1 MSKLGRFGGTSGTLR
16 DRADS
21 RCYEFFFSLLK
32 EVPIRKLRF
41 MKPNI
46 ANCYGKNEKGI
57 GACNMSRYAKFDY
70 NRKKNIFFLLPR

>member
-1 MSKLGRFGGTSGTLR
+1 MGLCETEQIHVAMS
-16 DRADS
+16 
-21 RCYEFFFSLLK
+21 FFFSLLK

>member
-70 NRKKNIFFLLPR
+70 NRKKKHFFSSS